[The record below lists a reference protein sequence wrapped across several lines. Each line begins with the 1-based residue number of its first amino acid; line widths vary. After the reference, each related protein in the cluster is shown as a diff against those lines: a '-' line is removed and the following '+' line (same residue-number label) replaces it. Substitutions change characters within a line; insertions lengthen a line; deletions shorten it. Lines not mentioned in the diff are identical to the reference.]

1 MPAWKAADLS
11 ARTNSETARA
21 LQSQA
26 KQEVSQLA
34 SWSVY
39 EKRPSAARERGKRP
53 CFQESTHH
61 NSSSTTAAAAAAAA
75 AGSGAPRGSPQRMQS
90 THTIEEIRARL
101 RPRIQS
107 GRIPGDAKF
116 AFGGSRESA
125 EGWVEGRAHAMQ
137 PAACAVFLTGTS
149 SAAVHSL
156 ETLPGASSPLRLRP
170 QSDGGIAAAAG
181 SAAAVARSPQSSSR
195 SSTAAATGGVAAERA
210 VSVQR
215 EAAAPHF
222 RASGADCL
230 ETIIRRR
237 QTIASE
243 QQGGV
248 PSPLLAG
255 GEQTD
260 CLFLLHELL
269 AFVEALEA
277 HRQQSLAE
285 AVRLRRY
292 NSEMA
297 MLLQQANAREQQLFK
312 ELQKQRSLLA
322 ETHTKMQQLQHNAEE
337 AAQSLK
343 TQRDVLAERLQ
354 VVETELERC
363 VAENQQL
370 LRQNAQ
376 NDACL
381 RELAAMRQS
390 HGVIEREKKQLQS
403 ELEAQAVARSRLLNE
418 RIELQ
423 GQLHRLQSRLED
435 VETADAGR
443 GPADF
448 PVCEAAAFSQVY
460 GDGVFF
466 EETTEEGCA
475 MMGVLLHQLMA
486 EVSPHLTDA
495 QREEFVQQGAAKRIQ
510 EAFLQMRA
518 EKVEF
523 HGYALELLNRL
534 DAIGGTSCCSSVSP
548 SQQHMDLGAAMFASM
563 GSGIAVSGGDVAA
576 AAAEREAFEASS
588 ECNNPLAISTE
599 LAEPQAAALP

>member
-1 MPAWKAADLS
+1 
-11 ARTNSETARA
+11 
-21 LQSQA
+21 
-26 KQEVSQLA
+26 
-34 SWSVY
+34 
-39 EKRPSAARERGKRP
+39 
-53 CFQESTHH
+53 
-61 NSSSTTAAAAAAAA
+61 
-75 AGSGAPRGSPQRMQS
+75 MQS

-125 EGWVEGRAHAMQ
+125 EGNLICSRAFLGDTSGRFF
-137 PAACAVFLTGTS
+137 PAA
-149 SAAVHSL
+149 
-156 ETLPGASSPLRLRP
+156 SPP
-170 QSDGGIAAAAG
+170 A
-181 SAAAVARSPQSSSR
+181 
-195 SSTAAATGGVAAERA
+195 
-210 VSVQR
+210 R

-354 VVETELERC
+354 VVETELERISNSYGKTRRMMH
-363 VAENQQL
+363 AS
-370 LRQNAQ
+370 
-376 NDACL
+376 
-381 RELAAMRQS
+381 LAAMRQS

-443 GPADF
+443 HAHGGTMK
-448 PVCEAAAFSQVY
+448 QRVY

-548 SQQHMDLGAAMFASM
+548 SQQHMDLGAAMFAS
-563 GSGIAVSGGDVAA
+563 STPTTTTTAA
-576 AAAEREAFEASS
+576 AAPDAAASGDFAAASGDFAAASGDFAAVGEAFEASS